1 MVHRDVKLDNI
12 LVKKIEDV
20 DSFDVKVADFGLAR
34 FMLDEDT
41 GSVDKIT
48 GVPIKQKIFQ
58 KCGTPCYIAPEIFY
72 NDGYD

>member
-1 MVHRDVKLDNI
+1 MHKRNMVHRDVKLDNI

-48 GVPIKQKIFQ
+48 GVPIK
-58 KCGTPCYIAPEIFY
+58 
-72 NDGYD
+72 

>member
-1 MVHRDVKLDNI
+1 MHKRNIVHRDVKLDNI

-34 FMLDEDT
+34 FMPDEET

-48 GVPIKQKIFQ
+48 GVPIK
-58 KCGTPCYIAPEIFY
+58 
-72 NDGYD
+72 